1 MEQTYGKDIW
11 DKEVEKG
18 VKYKDKFKDLIL
30 DQLITTEVIYSQAK
44 KITYF
49 LKKRMLKKF

>member
-49 LKKRMLKKF
+49 LKRGC